1 MKKLLIL
8 LFSLL
13 ISFNSYGGWFGLT
26 SIEDTT
32 CTDFQ
37 EEAKGAKLKNQFGGE
52 FKVLK
57 VSNSREISRT
67 KDKLVCIGDLKL
79 DNGVSNSKLRMEL
92 TNEDGELWYQYKQ
105 EINSTYDNQTE
116 SSKKTV
122 EDIISTSVNL
132 QDTISCQEITD
143 KDKRLSCYDSLSD
156 GLNSSN
162 VKIIPSIT
170 KLHKEKRLRIGGPQ
184 NPFYGCIYEVGY
196 NTEDPFTNKST
207 IRYVSVGDPYGGTHL
222 VVEDF
227 EGFFKGDQKGPKV
240 GDCFAFVTQCSMRGG
255 YGVYSNTCGPAKIFK
270 GEYLV
275 DEEVVKTS
283 LKDKLTV
290 DEYCE
295 REVEY
300 GSKIVELNGIV
311 KEATGRE
318 SNNWFFIE
326 LFADCEYGGISSYYD
341 SDLWKNSDS
350 IKTKLLAIKIGDPI
364 KLRGHFGGNGFQ
376 IIEILDSVPREVL
389 STSITDNPKALD
401 VPNDSNI
408 KRSYTTVV
416 TDLLTV
422 EISHKGGTI
431 INAYLNDYPNELN
444 SEEKFQLLNNTPG
457 SIFHVQSGLI
467 PADQMP
473 THQSEFTSERQE
485 YFLQGDMGLN
495 VPLIWIGDNGVQ
507 VTKNYHFKPN
517 SYIIYIEYMISNN
530 SNKDQILSTYSQ
542 FVFELSD
549 ALNSGVIFT
558 DKGSADKIPFDEFD
572 TTPKTTS
579 IGGFSAI
586 IYKDFIAAWVPIQ
599 NQKITYSTKKLKS
612 RNQYLL
618 TTVNPPQKVLA
629 GTSIH
634 IPKNDLFIG
643 PKELFK
649 ETYK

>member
-13 ISFNSYGGWFGLT
+13 ISFNSYGSWFGLT
-26 SIEDTT
+26 SIEDTS

-57 VSNSREISRT
+57 VSNSKEISRT

-92 TNEDGELWYQYKQ
+92 TNEDGELWYQYTQ
-105 EINSTYDNQTE
+105 EINSTYDNQTQ
-116 SSKKTV
+116 SSKKNV

-132 QDTISCQEITD
+132 QDTLSCSEMTD
-143 KDKRLSCYDSLSD
+143 RDERLSCYDSLSD
-156 GLNSSN
+156 GLQSST

-170 KLHKEKRLRIGGPQ
+170 KLHKEKRVRIGGPQ

-196 NTEDPFTNKST
+196 ATEDPFTNKSM
-207 IRYVSVGDPYGGTHL
+207 IRYVSVGNPYGGTHL

-227 EGFFKGDQKGPKV
+227 EGFFKGDEKGPEV

-290 DEYCE
+290 SEYCE

-311 KEATGRE
+311 KEATGTE
-318 SNNWFFIE
+318 NNNWFFIE

-376 IIEILDSVPREVL
+376 IIEILDSVPVEV
-389 STSITDNPKALD
+389 TSVSKTDNSKAIGVTD
-401 VPNDSNI
+401 DSKI

-431 INAYLNDYPNELN
+431 INAYLNNYPNESN
-444 SEEKFQLLNNTPG
+444 SEEKFQLLSNTPG
-457 SIFHVQSGLI
+457 SIFHAQSGLI

-473 THQSEFTSERQE
+473 THQSEFTSEHNE
-485 YFLQGDMGLN
+485 YFLEGDTTLI
-495 VPLIWIGDNGVQ
+495 VPLIWNGDNGVQ
-507 VTKNYHFKPN
+507 VTKQYHFRPD
-517 SYIIYIEYMISNN
+517 SYIIAIDYMLSNN
-530 SNKDQILSTYSQ
+530 GNKDQILANYTQ
-542 FVFELSD
+542 FAFELGGS
-549 ALNSGVIFT
+549 LNGGLIFT
-558 DKGSADKIPFDEFD
+558 DKGRADKIHFDEFA

-579 IGGFSAI
+579 MGGFAAI
-586 IYKDFIAAWVPIQ
+586 THKDFVVAWVPIQ
-599 NQKITYSTKKLKS
+599 NEKVTFSTKKS
-612 RNQYLL
+612 SNQYLL
-618 TTVNPPQKVLA
+618 TTVNQSGKLAA
-629 GTSIH
+629 GTTDIF
-634 IPKNDLFIG
+634 IRNELYIG
-643 PKELFK
+643 PKELFVK
-649 ETYK
+649 AYE